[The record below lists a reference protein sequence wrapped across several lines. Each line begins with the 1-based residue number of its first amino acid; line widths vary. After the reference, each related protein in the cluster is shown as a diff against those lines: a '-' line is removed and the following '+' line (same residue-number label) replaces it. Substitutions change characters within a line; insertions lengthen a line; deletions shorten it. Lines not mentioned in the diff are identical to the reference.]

1 MKRVILTLLIT
12 ATFMGAAKGDSWIR
26 INQLGYL
33 PASVKV
39 AVYISQE
46 PGAEKSFTVY
56 DALTDRP
63 VFRAAAEIS
72 DGASWGMAAAA
83 RLDFSGLTLPGGYY
97 IGYGRTKSE
106 TFRIGGNVYDGS
118 ADFIL
123 NYIRQQRCGY
133 NPFLADSCHQHD
145 GMIVDHPTLSGTP
158 IDVRGGYH
166 DASDHLRYTATTAN
180 SVYQMMFAYLKSPE
194 IFGDTHDA
202 AGAAGSNGI
211 PDILDEVKWGL
222 EWLLKM
228 NPDSGVMFNQVADD
242 RDHKGFRLP
251 NLDSAGYGLG
261 PYRPVY
267 FVTGKPQGLSEFKN
281 RTEGVASTAGKF
293 ASVFAMG
300 ARTFAKSDPELA
312 EKMASRAVDAFEFA
326 HTDPGAT
333 QTACNVS
340 PYFYEEDNY
349 VDDMELAAWELWT
362 LTGDRYYLEQADYW
376 GTLEP
381 YTPWIEIDTARHYQF
396 YPFVNLGHAGL
407 GLSGSEYSAK
417 YLDFMRRGLEIINS
431 RKRDDVFRVRIPF
444 VWCSNNYVAA
454 ALTQC
459 RLYREA
465 TGDTRFDYME
475 AAMRDWLFGCNP
487 WGTSMI
493 CGLPAGGDYPLYPHS
508 AVTVFLGKTTTG
520 GLVDGPISKAIHE
533 NLKGLSLL
541 RPDPYAAF
549 QGGRTVYHDDIG
561 DYSTNEPTLDGT
573 ASLSYYLSTLEKEG
587 RTWKSDQAIVEKE
600 GSAGKSDQAPVE
612 KEGKA
617 WKSDQVKD
625 IRDSQGAI
633 IRRGAGQKNIYLV
646 FSADEYGEGLDH
658 ILGVLDEKHA
668 RGSFF
673 LTGNFLRNPEFK
685 SRVKQMISGGHYVG
699 PHSDSHLLYVPWENR
714 DTLLVTKQQ
723 FNDDMKRNL
732 AALRKAGLK
741 NGETR
746 WFLAPYE
753 WYNSAISR
761 WSEEMGMKLV
771 NFTPGTGTNAD
782 YTTPDMAGYRSSDFL
797 IQRLAAYEESTPGG
811 LDGAI
816 ILIHPGTAPERTDKL
831 WSRLGEIIDY
841 YSAKGYTFN
850 RL

>member
-1 MKRVILTLLIT
+1 MKKATAIIILVLLSIHV
-12 ATFMGAAKGDSWIR
+12 ARADSWIR

-33 PASVKV
+33 PGSVKV

-46 PGAEKSFTVY
+46 PGAEKNFTLF

-63 VFRAAAEIS
+63 VFSGTAEQY
-72 DGASWGMAAAA
+72 DGSVWGMSSAA
-83 RLDFSGLTLPGGYY
+83 RLDFTQVRQPGGYY
-97 IGYGRTKSE
+97 IEYGRARSE
-106 TFRIGGNVYDGS
+106 TFRIGSDVYDGT
-118 ADFIL
+118 ADFLL

-133 NPFLADSCHQHD
+133 NPFLADTCHRYD

-166 DASDHLRYTATTAN
+166 DASDHLRYTATTST

-202 AGAAGSNGI
+202 SGAEGSNGI

-242 RDHKGFRLP
+242 RDHQGFRLP
-251 NLDSAGYGLG
+251 NLDKAGYGLG

-267 FVTGKPQGLSEFKN
+267 FVTGKPQGLAAFKN

-300 ARTFAKSDPELA
+300 ARLFAESDPRLA
-312 EKMASRAVDAFEFA
+312 ETMASRAADAFEFA

-362 LTGDRYYLEQADYW
+362 LTGNRYYLEQADYW

-381 YTPWIEIDTARHYQF
+381 YTPWIVYDTARHYQF

-407 GLSGSEYSAK
+407 GMSDTEYAPR
-417 YLDFMRRGLEIINS
+417 YREFMRKGLEIVNA
-431 RKRDDVFRVRIPF
+431 RDQNDVFQVKIPF
-444 VWCSNNYVAA
+444 VWCSNNYVSAM
-454 ALTQC
+454 LTQC

-465 TGDTRFDYME
+465 TGDTYFDYME

-508 AVTVFLGKTTTG
+508 AVTFYLGKTTTG
-520 GLVDGPISKAIHE
+520 GLVDGPISKAIHSTR
-533 NLKGLSLL
+533 KGLSLMK
-541 RPDPYAAF
+541 PDPYAAF
-549 QGGRTVYHDDIG
+549 QGGRMVYHDDIG
-561 DYSTNEPTLDGT
+561 DYATNEPTLDGT
-573 ASLSYYLSTLEKEG
+573 AGLSYYLSTLEKEG
-587 RTWKSDQAIVEKE
+587 RKERAGLATDIYDSHGAIVRKGVGE
-600 GSAGKSDQAPVE
+600 
-612 KEGKA
+612 
-617 WKSDQVKD
+617 
-625 IRDSQGAI
+625 
-633 IRRGAGQKNIYLV
+633 KNIYLV
-646 FSADEYGEGLDH
+646 FSADEFGEGFDH
-658 ILGVLDEKHA
+658 ILNVLEERKIKA
-668 RGSFF
+668 SFF
-673 LTGNFLRNPEFK
+673 LTGNFVRNKGFAPV
-685 SRVKQMISGGHYVG
+685 VKRIISGGHYTG
-699 PHSDSHLLYVPWENR
+699 PHSDRHLLYIPWENR

-723 FNDDMKRNL
+723 FNDDLKNNII
-732 AALRKAGLK
+732 ALRKAGLK
-741 NGETR
+741 NEEPR

-761 WSEEMGMKLV
+761 WTGEMGLKLI
-771 NFTPGTGTNAD
+771 NLTPGTGTGAD
-782 YTTPDMAGYRSSDFL
+782 YTTPDMKNYRSSDQL
-797 IQRLAAYEESTPGG
+797 VQRLAAFEEVTPGG

-816 ILIHPGTAPERTDKL
+816 LLIHPGTAPERTDKL
-831 WSRLGEIIDY
+831 WLRLGEIIDY
-841 YSAKGYTFN
+841 YSAKGYNFK

>member
-1 MKRVILTLLIT
+1 MKRAFLTLIMVIT
-12 ATFMGAAKGDSWIR
+12 AFCGANGDSWIR

-33 PASVKV
+33 PGSVKV

-46 PGAEKSFTVY
+46 PGTEKSFTVF

-63 VFRAAAEIS
+63 VLKAGAWIY
-72 DGASWGMAAAA
+72 DGSVWGMAAAA
-83 RLDFSGLTLPGGYY
+83 RLDFSELRQPGGYY
-97 IGYGRTKSE
+97 ILYGRTKSE
-106 TFRIGGNVYDGS
+106 TFRIGSNVYDGT
-118 ADFIL
+118 ADFLL

-133 NPFLADSCHQHD
+133 NPFLADTCHRYD

-166 DASDHLRYTATTAN
+166 DASDHLRYTATTST
-180 SVYQMMFAYLKSPE
+180 SVYQMMFAYMKSPE

-228 NPDSGVMFNQVADD
+228 NPDSGMMFNQVADD
-242 RDHKGFRLP
+242 RDHQGFRLP
-251 NLDSAGYGLG
+251 NLDKVSYGLG

-267 FVTGKPQGLSEFKN
+267 FVTGKPQGLAAFKN

-300 ARTFAKSDPELA
+300 AKLFGRSDPHFA
-312 EKMASRAVDAFEFA
+312 ETMAARAVDAFEFA

-349 VDDMELAAWELWT
+349 VDDMQLAAWELWT
-362 LTGDRYYLEQADYW
+362 MTGDSYYLEQADYW

-381 YTPWIEIDTARHYQF
+381 HTPWIEKDTARHYQF
-396 YPFVNLGHAGL
+396 YPFVNLGHANL
-407 GLSGSEYSAK
+407 GMSDTKHAARYTE
-417 YLDFMRRGLEIINS
+417 FMRRGLEIIDA
-431 RKRDDVFRVRIPF
+431 RDQDDVFQVKIPF
-444 VWCSNNYVAA
+444 VWCSNNYVSA

-493 CGLPAGGDYPLYPHS
+493 CGLPSGGDYPLYPHS
-508 AVTVFLGKTTTG
+508 AVTVYLGKTTTG
-520 GLVDGPISKAIHE
+520 GLVDGPISKGIHS
-533 NLKGLSLL
+533 NLRGLTLL
-541 RPDPYAAF
+541 KPDPYAAF
-549 QGGRTVYHDDIG
+549 QGGRVVYHDDIG

-573 ASLSYYLSTLEKEG
+573 AGLTYYLSTLEKEG
-587 RTWKSDQAIVEKE
+587 RNERTGTETDVMDAH
-600 GSAGKSDQAPVE
+600 
-612 KEGKA
+612 
-617 WKSDQVKD
+617 
-625 IRDSQGAI
+625 GAI
-633 IRRGAGQKNIYLV
+633 IRRGTGEKNIYLV
-646 FSADEYGEGLDH
+646 FSADEHGEGFDH
-658 ILGVLDEKHA
+658 ILNVLEDKNIK
-668 RGSFF
+668 GSFF
-673 LTGNFLRNPEFK
+673 LTGNFLRNKGFSPV
-685 SRVKQMISGGHYVG
+685 VKRILSGGHYAG
-699 PHSDSHLLYVPWENR
+699 PHSDGHLLYVPWENR

-723 FNDDMKRNL
+723 FSDDLKKNIE
-732 AALRKAGLK
+732 ALRNAGLK
-741 NGETR
+741 KEQPR

-761 WSEEMGMKLV
+761 WSGEMGLKLV

-782 YTTPDMAGYRSSDFL
+782 YTTPEMENYRSSDFL
-797 IQRLAAYEESTPGG
+797 VQRLAAFEEKAPGG

-816 ILIHPGTAPERTDKL
+816 LLIHPGTAPERTDKL
-831 WSRLGEIIDY
+831 WLRLGEIIDY
-841 YSAKGYTFN
+841 YSAKGYTFK